1 MLTMRNLSHSLLPLL
16 LCTLLVP
23 AAAPVTAS
31 AASSATAQGAANQ
44 SRLGRGFGS
53 RRSPSFGS
61 RSRSRSRYP
70 TRPYRRPFGV
80 RRFFGGVLKVLGMA
94 YLFNLLF
101 GWGPGGSPFGLLLLL
116 GIVVLLV
123 TRRRRRYPAYY

>member
-1 MLTMRNLSHSLLPLL
+1 VLTMRNLTHSFLPLVLTAL
-16 LCTLLVP
+16 LIP
-23 AAAPVTAS
+23 AAAPATAS
-31 AASSATAQGAANQ
+31 ASSATAQGAANQ

-61 RSRSRSRYP
+61 RSRYRSRYP

-94 YLFNLLF
+94 YLFHLLF
-101 GWGPGGSPFGLLLLL
+101 GWGAGGSPFGLLLLL
-116 GIVVLLV
+116 GIVVLLAS
-123 TRRRRRYPAYY
+123 RRRRRPLYY